1 LIELSILKQRL
12 TDLARFSRYC
22 ARRFLR
28 DGGPRTAAALSYSS
42 LLALVPLLA
51 LFAALLSAFGDFDE
65 IRQPLQDE
73 VFEALLPE
81 AARAVSEQLSG
92 FIDNARRMTGVG
104 LLGLAVTAVLLLN
117 TINGSFNDIWRAREP
132 RPFAT
137 RVLVYW
143 AILSL
148 GPLLV
153 GASVS
158 LSTYAFAAVE
168 WAGIE
173 SYAKPRSGIA
183 RLLPFALAALGF
195 TLLFTIVPNCV
206 VRLRHAVTGATFAA
220 VLFELLKIGFGAYLR
235 HFPSYQAVYGLLAAV
250 PIFLVWMYLSWT
262 VMLIGAEIAASLPE
276 WRAAEARRRSAHR
289 PGARLALALALLG
302 RLRQANK
309 QGQIMRESV
318 LARDLPAT
326 LEELGQV
333 LSQLRRHGYAI
344 RSGTRRWVLGRDLSA
359 VTLEDLVRV
368 LQLSLDP
375 GEGWPDHVT
384 RSVETLARAASE
396 PAHRSLAEIL
406 DEPLEESS
414 SLRLV

>member
-1 LIELSILKQRL
+1 VIEFSILKQRL
-12 TDLARFSRYC
+12 TDFARFSRYC

-42 LLALVPLLA
+42 LLAMVPLLA

-65 IRQPLQDE
+65 IGRQLQDE
-73 VFEALLPE
+73 VFDALLPE
-81 AARAVSEQLSG
+81 AARAVSDQLSG
-92 FIDNARRMTGVG
+92 FIDNARRMTGIG

-132 RPFAT
+132 RPLVT

-173 SYAKPRSGIA
+173 SYAKSRSGIA

-195 TLLFTIVPNCV
+195 TMLFTIVPNRV
-206 VRLRHAVTGATFAA
+206 VRLRHAVTGAVFAA
-220 VLFELLKIGFGAYLR
+220 VLFELLKVGFGAYLR
-235 HFPSYQAVYGLLAAV
+235 HFPSYQAIYGVLAAV
-250 PIFLVWMYLSWT
+250 PIFLVWMYLSWA

-302 RLRQANK
+302 
-309 QGQIMRESV
+309 
-318 LARDLPAT
+318 PT

-333 LSQLRRHGYAI
+333 LSQLRRHGYAV
-344 RSGTRRWVLGRDLSA
+344 RSGAHRWVLGRDLSA

-406 DEPLEESS
+406 DEAPEESS